1 MAVCHKGSKK
11 RPERVSGNYHNKIKG
26 PRAILESLVTSPG

>member
-1 MAVCHKGSKK
+1 MAVCHNGSKK
-11 RPERVSGNYHNKIKG
+11 RPERVIGNYQSKIKG